1 MLPNFVNS
9 FEPFLAQF
17 DDSRN
22 FGGKLSSRGNR
33 SDRNQVGEILFFLSW
48 EEEESNSINRIL
60 SFQFRHRSSEGRLVE
75 ERKNGEKSDVVTRGT
90 RFRNG
95 RGNDLRRRRR
105 RRKMRVESVH
115 SCTDSGSRTWLH
127 PRDAVNSGQTCR
139 GLEETDPRMS
149 LTAHLTV
156 AHLRSI
162 SSHLTL
168 HPFHIYAS
176 MWPAKVSLSSSIA
189 RQQSLLW
196 ILSEG
201 RGEGML
207 SDASSM
213 ERKKGKKERKEKKY
227 HRNIT
232 SPRPLWIVEQ
242 LWIIW

>member
-1 MLPNFVNS
+1 MKNVARGKKRRKGRCFPISLTLSNHFLPNSTTAVISVGNYPREETDLIEIMLERSCFS
-9 FEPFLAQF
+9 F
-17 DDSRN
+17 R
-22 FGGKLSSRGNR
+22 K
-33 SDRNQVGEILFFLSW
+33 
-48 EEEESNSINRIL
+48 EEESNSINRIL

-139 GLEETDPRMS
+139 GLEETGPRMS

-201 RGEGML
+201 RGEG
-207 SDASSM
+207 
-213 ERKKGKKERKEKKY
+213 RGC
-227 HRNIT
+227 
-232 SPRPLWIVEQ
+232 
-242 LWIIW
+242 

>member
-1 MLPNFVNS
+1 
-9 FEPFLAQF
+9 
-17 DDSRN
+17 
-22 FGGKLSSRGNR
+22 
-33 SDRNQVGEILFFLSW
+33 
-48 EEEESNSINRIL
+48 
-60 SFQFRHRSSEGRLVE
+60 
-75 ERKNGEKSDVVTRGT
+75 
-90 RFRNG
+90 
-95 RGNDLRRRRR
+95 
-105 RRKMRVESVH
+105 MRVESVH

-139 GLEETDPRMS
+139 GLEETGPRMS

-201 RGEGML
+201 RGEG
-207 SDASSM
+207 
-213 ERKKGKKERKEKKY
+213 RGC
-227 HRNIT
+227 
-232 SPRPLWIVEQ
+232 
-242 LWIIW
+242 